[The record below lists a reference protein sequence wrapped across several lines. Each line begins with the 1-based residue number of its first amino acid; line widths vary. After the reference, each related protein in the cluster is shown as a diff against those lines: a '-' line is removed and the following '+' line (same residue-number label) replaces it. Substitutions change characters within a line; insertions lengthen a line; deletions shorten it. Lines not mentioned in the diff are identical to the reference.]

1 MSLSLGVL
9 LGIVTMLC
17 WGASD
22 FVAANSS
29 RKIGATR
36 TFFWSQAIVTI
47 FYSLA
52 FAAFFKLPLLS
63 LETLALITFAGL
75 FNALGFLVFYKA
87 FQLGKIA
94 IVSPITNTWAVFT
107 IVMALA
113 FLGES
118 LTAVQA
124 FGALLAILGSVLVS
138 FKLHDLYNLDLSRKN
153 VALGAEYALIAAL
166 LFGSF
171 YTVLDVLASRLDW
184 FFPMFLVR
192 FPTLALVFLASA
204 AIKKKLDF
212 PSNAL
217 GLVALVGLLETI
229 GNLSYGAGITLE
241 FSAVMAPIAATMPL
255 VTILL
260 AVVLLKESLEV
271 NQKVGIAS
279 IVSGIVLLSV

>member
-1 MSLSLGVL
+1 
-9 LGIVTMLC
+9 
-17 WGASD
+17 
-22 FVAANSS
+22 
-29 RKIGATR
+29 
-36 TFFWSQAIVTI
+36 
-47 FYSLA
+47 
-52 FAAFFKLPLLS
+52 
-63 LETLALITFAGL
+63 
-75 FNALGFLVFYKA
+75 
-87 FQLGKIA
+87 
-94 IVSPITNTWAVFT
+94 
-107 IVMALA
+107 A